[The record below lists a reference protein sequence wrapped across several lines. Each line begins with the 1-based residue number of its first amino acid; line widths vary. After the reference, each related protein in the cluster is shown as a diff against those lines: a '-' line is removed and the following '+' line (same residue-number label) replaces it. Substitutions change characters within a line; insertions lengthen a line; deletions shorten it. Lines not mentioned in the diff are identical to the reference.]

1 MLYGVTDA
9 QVNSS
14 TWLAADDDGDG
25 ISNGAELAAGT
36 NPFQPNSRLQVA
48 TVTSNSTTVSLSF
61 PSINQKLYTAQSTAS
76 LNPLNWQPVAGV
88 SVVGDGTSKTLVCPK
103 TAGAFFR
110 VVVQDQSTSGDQVG
124 DWAKAVLGYATGT
137 SISSQS
143 IYDHTAL
150 ANALATQNV
159 VTVSATDPTAIQPP
173 DSVTAPSD
181 AGIITFTRSGYQ
193 SFSSIIVPIQKSGT
207 AIEGTDY
214 AALPNSVTFP
224 PWVNSVTLNVTP
236 LYNPTRTNSTTL
248 TVAAQAGGGY
258 SLGASTSASVA
269 IYPGTV
275 AGTANG
281 TGLSGQYYAGSSAS
295 YTNATA
301 LGVATGSYT
310 FTPVTSTTGTITVT
324 YTGAPAIPF
333 AVGSPVTL
341 TFTNGPLFL
350 SANDYYNGTYNI
362 TSVGAN
368 NFTVTTTVNGVTL
381 AGSGNGNVTINPFAA
396 PTNASNFGGLGVTYT
411 YSKLTTTTGTA
422 VISYTGT
429 PATAFTV
436 NGAVAV
442 QFTGGNLFTGA
453 AVGVYDKTY
462 TIAAVTGGSGSG
474 TLTLNI
480 TGTAVPGSQTGSAS
494 ATITPFT
501 APAITRLD
509 PTVDFLWGSGQP
521 TNASLQTATNNNWS
535 ARWDGNLSGKI
546 STVTMTIASPCVVAW
561 TNHGLKAGAP
571 VIFSTTGALP
581 TGLTAGAI
589 YYVSSTGLTT
599 NAFEVSAA
607 VGGTPVNTSGTQSGT
622 QTATAVLTQTS
633 TVTMTIASPCVV
645 TWANHGF
652 QAGASVVFSSTG
664 ALPTGLTA
672 GTAYFVSSTGLA
684 PNTFEISAT
693 PGGTPI
699 NTSGTQSGTQ
709 TALAYGNSTYTFQ
722 LQANDGARLYVNNTL
737 VIDAWTPGASS
748 YAPYPVGGAT
758 ISLNPLTTPVI
769 PIRVEYY
776 HLDGTTASFNLGWKP
791 PGGSSFVNIP
801 SSNVFL
807 SNGTATNGWSG
818 SYWTNIGGDAPSPG
832 NSTVNI
838 SIASPAVVTWNS
850 HALIPGTPVVF
861 TSSAANGLPTGL
873 TAGSTYYVLSA
884 GLTAN
889 NFEVSATPGGA
900 AVNTS
905 GTQSG
910 TQTAFSFT
918 AFYGVPRYGDYPSSL
933 ANLSWPSQP
942 SATLPSTN
950 NYSVRWDGYLSP
962 TETSTVTMTIASPT
976 VVTWTNHG
984 LQAGAPV
991 VFSTT
996 GALPTGLTAG
1006 TTYYVIAAGLAANTF
1021 EVSAAPNGSA
1031 VNTSGTQ
1038 SGTHTAVAGGTDTYT
1053 FDVLAADGARVYLDL
1068 NQNGTF
1074 DTGETIIDAWT
1085 GQAASS
1091 PLTSGSYTLTAGQ
1104 LYRLRVEYN
1113 DTSSSAAV
1121 VNVRMKS
1128 NSTGTMAPIPA
1139 GCVFRADPLSGAP
1152 TTTKGLWAGYYSN
1165 AALTDP
1171 PLYAAQDTSTSTLT
1185 NSYGASKPAT
1195 GSLGSAGSNN
1205 YAGRFDTYIKTT
1217 SQVGT
1222 YGFQLVAATAG
1233 RLVFNNTEVIPFT
1246 AGTSTTTVAGLSAL
1260 TTYPVRVEFYDVNAS
1275 GSVVLSW
1282 KPGNTGSFATVPAAN
1297 FFQDAGATT
1306 PGVVGNYWTNTA
1318 FLGVPSFSDFQTQ
1331 INYSKGTGQP
1341 GDSWAAANFSA
1352 SWDGYL
1358 AAATANTYTFSLQAQ
1373 SQARLYVNGT
1383 LVIDGWTTPGS
1394 AATPLTGTI
1403 SLPGGTNA
1411 RVPIHVDYASST
1423 TGGFLYVL
1431 WQPPTQASL
1440 TTIPNSAIFRDA
1452 TTSQQGLL
1460 ATYYANTTQTPPF
1473 FYQVQENNNPELNY
1487 FYGTGRPDPSLPFD
1501 AFTVRWTGQVLPQY
1515 TEPYYFTVKSDD
1527 GARLWV
1533 NGQLVINQW
1542 KTQGT
1547 TENVSPPIS
1556 LQAGV
1561 FYDIKLEYLESTGN
1575 AECHLNW
1582 YSGDQAEQIIP
1593 TARLFPT
1600 MTGQA
1605 GAGAT
1610 GVTSNTSDVYVAG
1623 SGSPYSY
1630 NISGSNGPGTY
1641 SASNLP
1647 TGLSLSGNVISG
1659 TLSNPGNYQFT
1670 VTTNNA
1676 SGTSSEVVNLQVV
1689 GAPGNITREIWTG
1702 LAGPS
1707 VSDIPLL
1714 STPPN
1719 NTDNT
1724 LTTIEDTSA
1733 YGNNTGE
1740 RLRGYFTAPATGNY
1754 YFWIA
1759 GSGGAVDA
1767 NHTAAEL
1774 WISDSDQA
1782 VARIRRGYVAGTT
1795 GTGSRVWNAQA
1806 TQQSPW
1812 LSLVGGQR
1820 YYFEVLHN
1828 TGSSGSSSNVSVG
1841 WFFDPTGNTAN
1852 PIANGAN
1859 PAAAATGGVVPN
1871 FVLWPWD
1878 NPPTLATSGPIYL
1891 ASLAGPTTL
1900 SGIKATGGAYIRVN
1914 GSTGIVHVDYSGLTS
1929 GATTQQLYAAPVG
1942 SNPPTL
1948 LFDLGAQDKNYSTLK
1963 TSDGGYTWSMQ
1974 GSDLTALQTG
1984 KVFLAIGTT
1993 NNPITAN
2000 NPYGELTGTFGAV
2013 AGSQIAP
2020 SLPSYTSPSWAD
2032 DHATNDASNSRFL
2045 TQATFGPSPSDM
2057 GFVSGT
2063 LSSSVKN
2070 LGYRPWMENQ
2080 FTLSGTHNVPYIL
2093 AHLTG
2098 DPQNPYN
2105 DALFFNS
2112 WWNNSVKAPDQLR
2125 QRVAFALSEILVT
2138 SDVGP
2143 LNNNGRTLGDYY
2155 DTLVDYAFTDFRTIL
2170 KQVTLTSAM
2179 GVYLN
2184 MQGNYKGSY
2193 QTGLHPNENYARE
2206 IMQLFSIG
2214 LYRLWPDGTLVLDST
2229 GNPIPTYDQTVITG
2243 MARVFTG
2250 WNWGQSL
2257 VSGRLPTSTPGSNYL
2272 DPMVLISTQHEL
2284 GTKILLDNVML
2295 PAAIV
2300 TTQAD
2305 TSHDPNPNPITIQ
2318 STDPA
2323 NGPGNV
2329 VSTSITSSF
2338 DLNGLH
2344 DLEAALNSIMNSGSV
2359 GPFICRQ
2366 LIQRLVTSNPK
2377 PEYVYRVVRAF
2388 NGERNIDGVATG
2400 VVGDMKDVIRAILLD
2415 PEARSATE
2423 ATAIGFG
2430 KQREP
2435 LLRMTAAARAFPVT
2449 GIANA
2454 TYRQQGGQIMLVTT
2468 PTAHRLSTNDFVLLD
2483 NWVDGGTPS
2492 STTNLPYTQ
2501 PYSVGNV
2508 TSNYTYVGSTHI
2520 ATIPVPGYKA
2530 GDVVNIQFTSGMA
2543 APFNTVQSYTVAS
2556 AAPDTGLSGSFT
2568 VNLGSGGPSSSTSG
2582 SAFTPNNFTVNTS
2595 GVATSTYSIGGTGNQ
2610 TVTVNSGGLTA
2621 GHQLYIKFT
2630 SGSLLNAGYDGIYT
2644 VQNGT
2649 GGNTITN
2656 FTVTLSSSPPGT
2668 TSGGTLIPKLS
2679 GGYTVTTAGN
2689 QSTITLQTANNFDV
2703 KVGDQIQVDFLV
2715 TLTPLGAASQVYTVT
2730 GVPAGNL
2737 ITIASPTVITA
2748 GTESTTG
2755 MVAYPLNNNA
2765 MTRSGAVNVDYGTFN
2780 IGNTTTGNA
2789 LNQSPLNSATVFNF
2803 FYPNYQY
2810 PGAIAAAGMTTPE
2823 FQLTDDS
2830 DTMNLTNT
2838 VTNSILNSG
2847 TGNAFGFSVYGS
2859 GLIFMDLGQY
2869 MTQAQTQD
2877 SAIQALATQLA
2888 TLLDINTNNLPANW
2902 LTTISSY
2909 VGNTTNFP
2917 YSSPPT
2923 TTQMRDRVRATLQ
2936 LLLTSAEFAIQK

>member
-1 MLYGVTDA
+1 MSATHPTQANDPRRNPLLLFLIALGLCCSAPLSFGQIDSNINKSVWKMLYGVTDA
-9 QVNSS
+9 QINSP

-48 TVTSNSTTVSLSF
+48 TITSNSTTVSLTF
-61 PSINQKLYTAQSTAS
+61 PTINQKLYTAQSTAS
-76 LNPLNWQPVAGV
+76 LNPLNWQAVAGV

-103 TAGAFFR
+103 AAGAFFR
-110 VVVQDQSTSGDQVG
+110 VVAQDQSTSSDQVA

-159 VTVSATDPTAIQPP
+159 VTVTTSDPSAIQPP

-181 AGIITFTRSGYQ
+181 TGVITFTRSGYQ
-193 SFSSIIVPIQKSGT
+193 SFSSITVPIQKSGT

-236 LYNPTRTNSTTL
+236 LYNSTRTSSTTL
-248 TVAAQAGGGY
+248 TITAQAGGGY
-258 SLGASTSASVA
+258 SLGTPTSASVT
-269 IYPGTV
+269 IYPSTV
-275 AGTANG
+275 AGAATG
-281 TGLSGQYYAGSSAS
+281 TGLTGQYYVGSNAA
-295 YTNATA
+295 YTTNSGG
-301 LGVATGSYT
+301 LGAATGSYT
-310 FTPVTSTTGTITVT
+310 FAPTSSTAGTVTVT
-324 YTGAPAIPF
+324 YTGAPAVPF

-350 SANDYYNGTYNI
+350 SSNDYYNGTYNI
-362 TSVGAN
+362 ASVGTN
-368 NFTVTTTVNGVTL
+368 SFTVTASVNGVAL
-381 AGSGNGNVTINPFAA
+381 AGSGSGNVTINPFAA
-396 PTNASNFGGLGVTYT
+396 PTNASNFGGLAVAYTYT
-411 YSKLTTTTGTA
+411 QSTGTTGTA

-429 PATAFTV
+429 PATPFAV
-436 NGAVAV
+436 NGTVTL
-442 QFTGGNLFTGA
+442 QFTSGNLFTGS
-453 AVGVYDKTY
+453 AVGVYDRTY
-462 TIAAVTGGSGSG
+462 TITQVTGGSGSG
-474 TLTLNI
+474 TLTVAI
-480 TGTAVPGSQTGSAS
+480 TGTAVPGSQTGSAN
-494 ATITPFT
+494 ATLTPFT
-501 APAITRLD
+501 APTLTRLD

-521 TNASLQTATNNNWS
+521 TNASLQTGTNNNWA
-535 ARWDGNLSGKI
+535 ARWDGSLSGKI
-546 STVTMTIASPCVVAW
+546 STVTMTIASPGVVAW

-581 TGLTAGAI
+581 TGLTAGTT
-589 YYVSSTGLTT
+589 YFVSSSGLTA
-599 NAFEVSAA
+599 NAFEVSATS
-607 VGGTPVNTSGTQSGT
+607 GGTPVNTSGTQSGT

-633 TVTMTIASPCVV
+633 TVTTTIASPCVV

-652 QAGASVVFSSTG
+652 QAGASVVFSTTG

-672 GTAYFVSSTGLA
+672 GTAYFVSSTGLTA
-684 PNTFEISAT
+684 NNFEVSAT

-709 TALAYGNSTYTFQ
+709 TALAYGNSTYTFE
-722 LQANDGARLYVNNTL
+722 LQANDGARLYVNNAL
-737 VIDAWTPGASS
+737 VIDAWTPGVSS
-748 YAPYPVGGAT
+748 YAAYPPGGVA
-758 ISLNPLTTPVI
+758 ISLNPLLTPVI

-776 HLDGTTASFNLGWKP
+776 HLDGTTASFNLGWKA
-791 PGGSSFVNIP
+791 PGSSSFVNIP

-807 SNGTATNGWSG
+807 PGAGTGANGWSG
-818 SYWTNIGGDAPSPG
+818 SYWTNIGGNAPSPG
-832 NSTVNI
+832 NSAVNI
-838 SIASPAVVTWNS
+838 SIGTPAVVTWNS
-850 HALIPGTPVVF
+850 HSLIPGTPVVF
-861 TSSAANGLPTGL
+861 TSSATNGLPTGL
-873 TAGSTYYVLSA
+873 TAGATYYVLSA

-889 NFEVSATPGGA
+889 TFEVAGTPGGA
-900 AVNTS
+900 AINTS

-918 AFYGVPRYGDYPSSL
+918 AFYGLPRYGDYPSSL

-962 TETSTVTMTIASPT
+962 TETSTVTTSSASPC

-984 LQAGAPV
+984 LQPGAPV

-1006 TTYYVIAAGLAANTF
+1006 TTYFVISAGLTANAF
-1021 EVSAAPNGSA
+1021 EVSATPGGSA

-1038 SGTHTAVAGGTDTYT
+1038 SGTQTAVAGGTDTYT
-1053 FDVLAADGARVYLDL
+1053 FDVQAADGARVYLDL

-1074 DTGETIIDAWT
+1074 DSGETIIDAWT

-1091 PLTSGSYTLTAGQ
+1091 PLASSSYTLTAGQ
-1104 LYRLRVEYN
+1104 VYRFRVEYN
-1113 DTSSSAAV
+1113 DTASSNALV
-1121 VNVRMKS
+1121 KVRMKS
-1128 NSTGTMAPIPA
+1128 NSTGTMAPIPV
-1139 GCVFRADPLSGAP
+1139 GCVLRADPLTGVA
-1152 TTTKGLWAGYYSN
+1152 TGTLGLWASYFSN
-1165 AALTDP
+1165 ASLTDP
-1171 PLYAAQDTSTSTLT
+1171 PLYAAQDPSTPTSTSVTLT
-1185 NSYGASKPAT
+1185 NTYGASKPGT

-1217 SQVGT
+1217 VAGP
-1222 YGFQLVAATAG
+1222 YGFQLVATTAG
-1233 RLVFNNTEVIPFT
+1233 RLVFNGTEVIPFT
-1246 AGTSTTTVAGLSAL
+1246 AGTSTTTVASL
-1260 TTYPVRVEFYDVNAS
+1260 TASTAYPVRVEFYDVNAN
-1275 GSVVLSW
+1275 GSAVLSW
-1282 KPGNTGSFATVPAAN
+1282 KPGNTGPFVTVPAAN
-1297 FFQDAGATT
+1297 FFQDSGATT
-1306 PGVVGNYWTNTA
+1306 PGVVGSYWTNTA
-1318 FLGVPSFSDFQTQ
+1318 FLGTPSFSDFQTQ
-1331 INYSKGTGQP
+1331 ISYSKGSGQP
-1341 GDSWAAANFSA
+1341 GDTWAAANFSA
-1352 SWDGYL
+1352 AWDGYL
-1358 AAATANTYTFSLQAQ
+1358 AAATNGTYTFTLQAQ
-1373 SQARLYVNGT
+1373 SQARLYVNGV
-1383 LVIDGWTTPGS
+1383 LIIDGWTTPGS
-1394 AATPLTGTI
+1394 AANPLTGTI

-1411 RVPIHVDYASST
+1411 RVPIHVDYASSA

-1440 TTIPNSAIFRDA
+1440 TTLPNSAVFRDA

-1460 ATYYANTTQTPPF
+1460 ATYYANTTQTAPY

-1487 FYGTGRPDPSLPFD
+1487 YYGTGRPDPSLPFD
-1501 AFTVRWTGQVLPQY
+1501 GFTVRWTGQVLPQY
-1515 TEPYYFTVKSDD
+1515 TEPYFFTVKSDD

-1542 KTQGT
+1542 KSQGT
-1547 TENVSPPIS
+1547 TENISPPIY

-1582 YSGDQAEQIIP
+1582 YSADQAEQIIP
-1593 TARLFPT
+1593 MARLFPN
-1600 MTGQA
+1600 MTGLA

-1610 GVTSNTSDVYVAG
+1610 GVTSNTNDVYVAG
-1623 SGSPYSY
+1623 SGTPYSY
-1630 NISGSNGPGTY
+1630 AISGSNGPGTY

-1647 TGLSLSGNVISG
+1647 SGLSLSGNVISG
-1659 TLSNPGNYQFT
+1659 TLSTPGNYQFT

-1714 STPPN
+1714 STAPN
-1719 NTDNT
+1719 STNNT

-1767 NHTAAEL
+1767 NHTVAEL

-1782 VARIRRGYVAGTT
+1782 VAKIRRAYVSGTT

-1828 TGSSGSSSNVSVG
+1828 TGSSGSSSTLSVG

-1859 PAAAATGGVVPN
+1859 PAAATAGGVVPN

-1878 NPPTLATSGPIYL
+1878 NPPTLATSGTIYL

-1914 GSTGIVHVDYSGLTS
+1914 GSTGIVHVNSSGLTS
-1929 GATTQQLYAAPVG
+1929 GATTQQLYAAAVG

-1993 NNPITAN
+1993 SNPITAN

-2020 SLPSYTSPSWAD
+2020 SLPSYTSPSWTD

-2057 GFVSGT
+2057 GFVSAT
-2063 LSSSVKN
+2063 LSSSVKS

-2098 DPQNPYN
+2098 DPQNPYY
-2105 DALFFNS
+2105 DTLFFNS
-2112 WWNNSVKAPDQLR
+2112 WWNNSVNAPDQLR

-2143 LNNNGRTLGDYY
+2143 LNNNGRTLADYY

-2184 MQGNYKGSY
+2184 MQGNYKGNY

-2257 VSGRLPTSTPGSNYL
+2257 NNGRLPTGTPGSNYL

-2300 TTQAD
+2300 TSQSD

-2323 NGPGNV
+2323 NGPGNL

-2344 DLEAALNSIMNSGSV
+2344 DLEAALNGIMNSGSV

-2377 PEYVYRVVRAF
+2377 PDYVYRVVRAF

-2415 PEARSATE
+2415 PEARNATE

-2435 LLRMTAAARAFPVT
+2435 LLRVTAAMRAFPVT
-2449 GIANA
+2449 GITNA
-2454 TYRQQGGQIMLVTT
+2454 TYREQGEQVILITT
-2468 PTAHRLSTNDFVLLD
+2468 PNPHRLSNSDFVLLD
-2483 NWVDGGTPS
+2483 NWADGGG

-2501 PYSVGNV
+2501 GYGPVSN
-2508 TSNYTYVGSTHI
+2508 TTPNYTYVGATHV
-2520 ATIPVPGYKA
+2520 ATIA
-2530 GDVVNIQFTSGMA
+2530 RA
-2543 APFNTVQSYTVAS
+2543 R
-2556 AAPDTGLSGSFT
+2556 
-2568 VNLGSGGPSSSTSG
+2568 
-2582 SAFTPNNFTVNTS
+2582 
-2595 GVATSTYSIGGTGNQ
+2595 
-2610 TVTVNSGGLTA
+2610 
-2621 GHQLYIKFT
+2621 
-2630 SGSLLNAGYDGIYT
+2630 
-2644 VQNGT
+2644 
-2649 GGNTITN
+2649 
-2656 FTVTLSSSPPGT
+2656 
-2668 TSGGTLIPKLS
+2668 
-2679 GGYTVTTAGN
+2679 
-2689 QSTITLQTANNFDV
+2689 LQ
-2703 KVGDQIQVDFLV
+2703 G
-2715 TLTPLGAASQVYTVT
+2715 
-2730 GVPAGNL
+2730 
-2737 ITIASPTVITA
+2737 
-2748 GTESTTG
+2748 
-2755 MVAYPLNNNA
+2755 
-2765 MTRSGAVNVDYGTFN
+2765 R
-2780 IGNTTTGNA
+2780 
-2789 LNQSPLNSATVFNF
+2789 
-2803 FYPNYQY
+2803 
-2810 PGAIAAAGMTTPE
+2810 
-2823 FQLTDDS
+2823 
-2830 DTMNLTNT
+2830 
-2838 VTNSILNSG
+2838 
-2847 TGNAFGFSVYGS
+2847 
-2859 GLIFMDLGQY
+2859 
-2869 MTQAQTQD
+2869 
-2877 SAIQALATQLA
+2877 
-2888 TLLDINTNNLPANW
+2888 
-2902 LTTISSY
+2902 
-2909 VGNTTNFP
+2909 
-2917 YSSPPT
+2917 
-2923 TTQMRDRVRATLQ
+2923 R
-2936 LLLTSAEFAIQK
+2936 